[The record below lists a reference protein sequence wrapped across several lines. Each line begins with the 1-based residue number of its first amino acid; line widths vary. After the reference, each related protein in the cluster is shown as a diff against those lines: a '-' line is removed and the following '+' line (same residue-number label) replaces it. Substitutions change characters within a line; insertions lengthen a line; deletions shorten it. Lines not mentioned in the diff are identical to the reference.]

1 MRHFTRDRSPFRVR
15 LACVKHA
22 ASVQS
27 EPESNSPV
35 QICSKDLRWTEIR
48 ISKFLPVR
56 YSLVNEPRRFTRR
69 EAVVYAAS
77 FSLST
82 SFFSFRESFFRG
94 PSGQLVG
101 ARETYVSFSNSR
113 QELFLPSGKI
123 SFPVALSDVAGSLAR
138 TTLCAFSTPPSSIF
152 PQKILRIC
160 SPLTDYSINALKRH
174 KKMFGI
180 FFAVFHF
187 SSPLFAEKNHT
198 PLLEKASF
206 PLQKT
211 ILPFRPASYFL
222 CHGTKGHTEGR
233 KIHRTQ
239 RPGCDIESTACCP
252 FPLRKEE
259 RQKQAVLLYLRYP
272 QQEAAVPAKNAKGI
286 LPGRQP
292 DKGSPAIS
300 STGLYPARPSR
311 AVIIFSTS

>member
-56 YSLVNEPRRFTRR
+56 YSLVNEPHRFTRR

-82 SFFSFRESFFRG
+82 SFFFIFAKVFFAA

-101 ARETYVSFSNSR
+101 ARETYVSFSNPR

-123 SFPVALSDVAGSLAR
+123 SFPAALSDVASSLAR
-138 TTLCAFSTPPSSIF
+138 TALCAFSTPPSSIF
-152 PQKILRIC
+152 PQKNLWFC
-160 SPLTDYSINALKRH
+160 SLLTDYSINIPKRH
-174 KKMFGI
+174 KKMFD
-180 FFAVFHF
+180 FFASHQF
-187 SSPLFAEKNHT
+187 SSRA
-198 PLLEKASF
+198 
-206 PLQKT
+206 
-211 ILPFRPASYFL
+211 R
-222 CHGTKGHTEGR
+222 
-233 KIHRTQ
+233 
-239 RPGCDIESTACCP
+239 
-252 FPLRKEE
+252 
-259 RQKQAVLLYLRYP
+259 
-272 QQEAAVPAKNAKGI
+272 
-286 LPGRQP
+286 
-292 DKGSPAIS
+292 SPH
-300 STGLYPARPSR
+300 
-311 AVIIFSTS
+311 

>member
-56 YSLVNEPRRFTRR
+56 YSLVNEPHRFTRR

-82 SFFSFRESFFRG
+82 SFFHFAKVFFAA

-101 ARETYVSFSNSR
+101 ARETYVSFSNPR

-123 SFPVALSDVAGSLAR
+123 SFPVALSDVASSLAR
-138 TTLCAFSTPPSSIF
+138 TALCAFSTPPSSIF
-152 PQKILRIC
+152 PQKIE
-160 SPLTDYSINALKRH
+160 
-174 KKMFGI
+174 KMFPNRQKGASASCSSV
-180 FFAVFHF
+180 FQPAVCDST
-187 SSPLFAEKNHT
+187 SS
-198 PLLEKASF
+198 
-206 PLQKT
+206 
-211 ILPFRPASYFL
+211 
-222 CHGTKGHTEGR
+222 
-233 KIHRTQ
+233 
-239 RPGCDIESTACCP
+239 
-252 FPLRKEE
+252 LRKS
-259 RQKQAVLLYLRYP
+259 KALH
-272 QQEAAVPAKNAKGI
+272 
-286 LPGRQP
+286 
-292 DKGSPAIS
+292 D
-300 STGLYPARPSR
+300 
-311 AVIIFSTS
+311 IFYTICLQYG